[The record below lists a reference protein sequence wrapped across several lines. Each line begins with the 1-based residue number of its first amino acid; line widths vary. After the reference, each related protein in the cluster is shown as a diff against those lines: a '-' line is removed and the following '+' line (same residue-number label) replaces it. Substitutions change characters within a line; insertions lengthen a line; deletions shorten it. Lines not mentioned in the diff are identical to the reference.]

1 MDNKTTQASKTSI
14 LKEWPGAFGIYKYT
28 KSAVKNNFNFVI
40 TIVLASA
47 VLGFLANL
55 IGGSSAHNSFSLI
68 GSAISYFVSVVIGAV
83 LTYTFLEISRGK
95 SIGYDDIYQIILKR
109 FWYIIGALILTGLI
123 AFASIILLVIPAF
136 FVIPRLAL
144 VQYFVLDKGMSPVDA
159 IKASWN
165 ATKGNYGKIYGIAGV
180 TLLII
185 LPALTIIG
193 IIATVYF
200 GIMYYPVYAM
210 LYLHLT
216 KQASIVSPEA
226 K

>member
-1 MDNKTTQASKTSI
+1 MDNKTTQASKTTI
-14 LKEWPGAFGIYKYT
+14 LKEWPGAFGIYRYT
-28 KSAVKNNFNFVI
+28 KYAIRSNLNFVI
-40 TIVLASA
+40 TLVLASA
-47 VLGFLANL
+47 VLGFLTNL
-55 IGGSSAHNSFSLI
+55 IGGTRAQNSFVLL
-68 GSAISYFVSVVIGAV
+68 GSAISYFVSVVIGAA
-83 LTYTFLEISRGK
+83 LTFTFLEVSRGK
-95 SIGYDDIYQIILKR
+95 SIGYEDIYKIIVKR
-109 FWYIIGALILTGLI
+109 FWYIAGALILTALI

-159 IKASWN
+159 IKASWKT
-165 ATKGNYGKIYGIAGV
+165 TKGNYGKIYGIAGV

-185 LPALTIIG
+185 LPAFTIIG

-200 GIMYYPVYAM
+200 GIMYYPVFAM

-216 KQASIVSPEA
+216 KQASIIAPEA